1 MRKPVTALSFKDA
14 TEPPGEGAG
23 SFPADLQTEEKPF
36 RRRQNANFFEETGL
50 HTRINSL
57 LDNYSYPGEANII
70 IVYISEIIGGRIRPC
85 PESMSINEFKKEE
98 IPWSRLAFDTTRNAF
113 KKYIKEG

>member
-1 MRKPVTALSFKDA
+1 
-14 TEPPGEGAG
+14 
-23 SFPADLQTEEKPF
+23 
-36 RRRQNANFFEETGL
+36 RRQNANFFEETGL

-98 IPWSRLAFDTTRNAF
+98 IPWSRLAFETTRNAF